1 MYRDNG
7 QPILKEFPNVVPDDQ
22 HLQTDNVKANGINPW
37 DDPLQD
43 SHGTCTAGKAV
54 GNSYGVAKQAKLVV
68 VQIWDVNADEV
79 NNALRLIYQDI
90 RARPERRK
98 KSVISMSLWLEP
110 GWSDPNAVNLL
121 HDLIKRL
128 LDMDIPMF
136 VLAGNFATDP
146 QRTDVDTYP
155 AVFAAPDYPLVVVG
169 STDHGGARSSFS
181 QGGLQV
187 TLHAPGNQITCMLR
201 DGNSPATN
209 KNGTSYATPIVA
221 GEAANLLSYD
231 TVPFDTSDGNLAKNL
246 RDYLQ
251 TDAASWARNPNIR
264 VIWNGVTEKENPSV
278 VPPASIQQTPTP
290 TPTPTPQLTCNGLA
304 SKKYVEHDGLADH
317 IQKEFCPD
325 AVKQGGPDKDSGSI
339 VRRYNQ
345 DTPAEVSISI
355 DVPPGTPMPS
365 EGDCETHLLAITDDC
380 DGNDP
385 NNPANYK
392 GGGLLT
398 VGINKYHI
406 DPEALRQPASDGVK
420 GGCDS
425 SYKALY
431 NEYTLWGA
439 GWDSAD
445 YGAGL
450 QTQVKGCALL
460 PNTWSFSYGLGSDG
474 REWTA
479 KFRTGV
485 FQKKCT
491 GDAGKTASGIGNFGC
506 SGTG

>member
-1 MYRDNG
+1 
-7 QPILKEFPNVVPDDQ
+7 
-22 HLQTDNVKANGINPW
+22 
-37 DDPLQD
+37 
-43 SHGTCTAGKAV
+43 
-54 GNSYGVAKQAKLVV
+54 
-68 VQIWDVNADEV
+68 
-79 NNALRLIYQDI
+79 
-90 RARPERRK
+90 
-98 KSVISMSLWLEP
+98 
-110 GWSDPNAVNLL
+110 
-121 HDLIKRL
+121 
-128 LDMDIPMF
+128 
-136 VLAGNFATDP
+136 
-146 QRTDVDTYP
+146 
-155 AVFAAPDYPLVVVG
+155 
-169 STDHGGARSSFS
+169 
-181 QGGLQV
+181 
-187 TLHAPGNQITCMLR
+187 
-201 DGNSPATN
+201 
-209 KNGTSYATPIVA
+209 
-221 GEAANLLSYD
+221 
-231 TVPFDTSDGNLAKNL
+231 
-246 RDYLQ
+246 
-251 TDAASWARNPNIR
+251 
-264 VIWNGVTEKENPSV
+264 
-278 VPPASIQQTPTP
+278 
-290 TPTPTPQLTCNGLA
+290 
-304 SKKYVEHDGLADH
+304 
-317 IQKEFCPD
+317 
-325 AVKQGGPDKDSGSI
+325 
-339 VRRYNQ
+339 
-345 DTPAEVSISI
+345 
-355 DVPPGTPMPS
+355 MPS